1 MKAYLVY
8 EMTSDE
14 YDWYEW
20 SAVPTGVETQSS
32 IAIFMNLK
40 TAKEYIANNSKRYL
54 EYEELEIIED

>member
-8 EMTSDE
+8 EMTNDE

-20 SAVPTGVETQSS
+20 SAVPTGVEEQTS
-32 IAIFMNLK
+32 IGVFMNLK
-40 TAKEYIANNSKRYL
+40 TAKEYISKNSNRYL